1 MPKEE
6 PPLLIGLSIH
16 GHQATAR
23 RKEDDIFAW
32 QFGPLEVSALLWG
45 VTDDVFQFHDRVH
58 VQFGIYLPRLT
69 DVHSCLVRPARNVA
83 VGAWHANCTHT
94 LTFEPLCTQTSS
106 FIGEAKHFVGRE
118 QVISAMPILR
128 HQESL
133 HFSLHSIILGFLVD
147 FFDLITTTGCSQPLM
162 RQQGIDFLLHSHLLF
177 F

>member
-6 PPLLIGLSIH
+6 PPLLICLSIH

-23 RKEDDIFAW
+23 REEDDIFAG

-45 VTDDVFQFHDRVH
+45 VTDDVLQFHDWVH

-69 DVHSCLVRPARNVA
+69 DIHSCLVRPAGNVA
-83 VGAWHANCTHT
+83 VGAWHANCTHA
-94 LTFEPLCTQTSS
+94 LSFEPLCTQTPSL
-106 FIGEAKHFVGRE
+106 IGEAKYLVGRE
-118 QVISAMPILR
+118 QVVTAMPILG

-133 HFSLHSIILGFLVD
+133 HFSLHSIILGLFVD
-147 FFDLITTTGCSQPLM
+147 FFDLITSTRSRQPLM
-162 RQQGIDFLLHSHLLF
+162 RQQGINLLLHSHLLF